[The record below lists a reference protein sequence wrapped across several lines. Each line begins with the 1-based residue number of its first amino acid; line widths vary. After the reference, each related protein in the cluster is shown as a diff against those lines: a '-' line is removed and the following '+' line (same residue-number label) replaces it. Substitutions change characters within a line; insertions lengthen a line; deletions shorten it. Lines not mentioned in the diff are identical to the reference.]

1 MTEHEWRERGL
12 RDAVLAGDE
21 RAWRLWYEQEYAP
34 LEAYVLWR
42 CGNGR
47 DLADDVLQETW
58 MTAVRLVRRFRPE
71 SGTFRY
77 WLRGIA
83 ANVLRN
89 HLRSRQRKDRRER
102 PMNGDLATE
111 DKALVDC
118 ERSERI
124 ARSLASLSDRYEQ
137 VLRLKYLEGLS
148 VVEIG
153 TVSGETES
161 TIESLL
167 TRARAAFREAYGDD
181 GR

>member
-1 MTEHEWRERGL
+1 
-12 RDAVLAGDE
+12 
-21 RAWRLWYEQEYAP
+21 
-34 LEAYVLWR
+34 
-42 CGNGR
+42 
-47 DLADDVLQETW
+47 
-58 MTAVRLVRRFRPE
+58 
-71 SGTFRY
+71 
-77 WLRGIA
+77 
-83 ANVLRN
+83 
-89 HLRSRQRKDRRER
+89 
-102 PMNGDLATE
+102 MNGDLATE